1 MQKGDAQ
8 MSSAEKRVFWA
19 FDAAAFVLI
28 VIIGGALHFTWDL
41 VKDLSYLRWLA
52 VFMPVNESNWE
63 HAKLA
68 AWPMLVW
75 AIVIL
80 RRKMGVKDMKGWAM
94 PAALAIWSAYI
105 VMFFTHAALP
115 QAFGKLGFV
124 QYIGSFMIGIAH
136 GIMTLRVT
144 AETGFARRTWAIGA
158 VLLISFFAMLTIFT
172 YYPPHIPLF
181 IDGPTGTYGITY

>member
-8 MSSAEKRVFWA
+8 MSSAEKRSFWT
-19 FDAAAFVLI
+19 FDAAAFVLV
-28 VIIGGALHFTWDL
+28 VITGGALHFTWEL
-41 VKDLSYLRWLA
+41 LKEFSYLRWLA

-80 RRKMGVKDMKGWAM
+80 LRKMGVKDKKDWAM
-94 PAALAIWSAYI
+94 PASLAIWSAYI
-105 VMFFTHAALP
+105 VMFSVHAALP
-115 QAFGKLGFV
+115 EAFGELGYV
-124 QYIGSFMIGIAH
+124 QYIGSFMAGIAH
-136 GIMTLRVT
+136 GIMAFRIT
-144 AETGFARRTWAIGA
+144 AGTGFARKTWAIGA
-158 VLLISFFAMLTIFT
+158 LLLIALLAMLAIFT
-172 YYPPHIPLF
+172 YYPPQIPLF

>member
-8 MSSAEKRVFWA
+8 MTSAEKRLYFP
-19 FDAAAFVLI
+19 FDLAAFILI

-41 VKDLSYLRWLA
+41 AKEFSYLRWLA
-52 VFMPVNESNWE
+52 VLMPVNESNWE

-80 RRKMGVKDMKGWAM
+80 QRKMGVKNMKGWAM
-94 PAALAIWSAYI
+94 PAALAIWSAYT

-115 QAFGKLGFV
+115 EAFGKLGFI
-124 QYIGSFMIGIAH
+124 QYVGSFMVGIAH
-136 GIMTLRVT
+136 GIMAFRVT
-144 AETGFARRTWAIGA
+144 AETGFARKTWAIGA
-158 VLLISFFAMLTIFT
+158 ALLISFFVMLIIFT
-172 YYPPHIPLF
+172 YHPPRIPLF